1 MPPATG
7 TSEPVGTRAELEG
20 VATAPAGRR
29 PRRVLKV
36 VFGFDCSGRCS
47 YCALKK
53 ANGFARAGRVRLDPA
68 LAEGAIRE
76 VEAKYEISGLEVGAG
91 ETFDQ
96 PELWEWLLARNGNG
110 LNVPVM
116 AFTSGLSRHA
126 SRVLD
131 AMAAS
136 PAPVLLLFSYD
147 GRRSERNAGNWRE
160 VEAAFRSMKE
170 RVSSS
175 PHVSLKLTACVTPGD
190 ARRLK
195 ENLLSLLDLD
205 PAPFAF
211 RPVKRSFNDAEREEF
226 VAQLAGFLDEA
237 SARGV
242 RLLEAPGEGEW
253 RIGLKSDW
261 TCHRL
266 GVSLLPDGRFTDCYV
281 AWYCSDFP
289 TWRTLPSLEGLDRF
303 FAGAEAPAPAPCGR
317 CLDAFDLCN
326 LCPAGLADFRRAT
339 GEAFYD
345 MAFCRMVNRAS
356 LLLLDKALEGRP
368 GLELRVRRGP
378 SEMRLTREAGRLV
391 LTGPNGGPPVVVDPR
406 DPRAPLPVA

>member
-1 MPPATG
+1 MPPATAS
-7 TSEPVGTRAELEG
+7 SEADGARAPSAA
-20 VATAPAGRR
+20 VATAPAGER

-36 VFGFDCSGRCS
+36 VFGFDCPGGCS

-53 ANGFARAGRVRLDPA
+53 ANGFARACRARLDPA
-68 LAEGAIRE
+68 VAEAGMRE
-76 VEAKYEISGLEVGAG
+76 AAEKYTISGLEVGAG

-96 PELWEWLLARNGNG
+96 PALWEWLLERNGRG

-116 AFTSGLSRHA
+116 AFTSGLSPHA
-126 SRVLD
+126 PRVLD

-160 VEAAFRSMKE
+160 VEAAFRAAKE
-170 RVSSS
+170 RLAGA
-175 PHVSLKLTACVTPGD
+175 PHVGLKLTACVTPGD
-190 ARRLK
+190 AKRLK

-211 RPVKRSFNDAEREEF
+211 RPVKRRFNEAQREEL
-226 VAQLAGFLDEA
+226 VGQLAGFLDEA
-237 SARGV
+237 DSRGV
-242 RLLEAPGEGEW
+242 RLLEAPAEGEW

-345 MAFCRMVNRAS
+345 TGFCRMVNRAS
-356 LLLLDKALEGRP
+356 LLLLDKALERRP
-368 GLELRVRRGP
+368 GAELRVRRGAA
-378 SEMRLTREAGRLV
+378 ETRIRREGGRLV
-391 LTGPNGGPPVVVDPR
+391 LAGPNGNPPVAVDPR
-406 DPRAPLPVA
+406 DPRAPLPVD

>member
-1 MPPATG
+1 VPPATAS
-7 TSEPVGTRAELEG
+7 SEAEGALAPSG
-20 VATAPAGRR
+20 AVATAPAGER

-36 VFGFDCSGRCS
+36 VFGLDCTGSCS

-53 ANGFARAGRVRLDPA
+53 SNGYARAGRTRLDPA
-68 LAEGAIRE
+68 LADRAIDA
-76 VEAKYEISGLEVGAG
+76 VAAKYEISGLEVGAG
-91 ETFDQ
+91 ETLDQ
-96 PELWEWLLARNGNG
+96 PGLWEWLLARNAKE

-126 SRVLD
+126 PRVLD

-136 PAPVLLLFSYD
+136 SAPVLLLFSYD

-170 RVSSS
+170 RLSSA

-195 ENLLSLLDLD
+195 ENLLSLLDLE

-211 RPVKRSFNDAEREEF
+211 RPVKRSFNEAEREEF
-226 VAQLAGFLDEA
+226 VGQLAGFLDEA

-303 FAGAEAPAPAPCGR
+303 FSGAEAPAPAACGR

-345 MAFCRMVNRAS
+345 TAFCRMVNRAS
-356 LLLLDKALEGRP
+356 LLLFDKALESRP
-368 GLELRVRRGP
+368 GLEVRVRRGAT
-378 SEMRLTREAGRLV
+378 ETRIRREGGRVV
-391 LTGPNGGPPVVVDPR
+391 LGGPNGNPPVAVDPR
-406 DPRAPLPVA
+406 DPRAPLPVG